1 MTLLYQGVRKVTRK
15 SWVGTGPDGQG
26 GVAETEVSTV
36 ELYDLQGRLYKVI
49 EPEGLTAEYTYDTE
63 DRLTRAR
70 LFGPTAQVRSF
81 SYDPRGPGIEVDIE
95 VRETYATAR
104 ATWSRSGSARA
115 TATITTASAGSP
127 ARPRAQLCNL
137 RNPCPFPVFRPIPR
151 PRLRVPMSPRQPS
164 KHPP

>member
-1 MTLLYQGVRKVTRK
+1 MPSRPDHDEPPEGASHEVKLLYQGIRKVTRK

-26 GVAETEVSTV
+26 GVAESQVSTV

-81 SYDPRGPGIEVDIE
+81 SYDPRGFLLSKTHHAVCAPTAGPPRTVTSTCKNTIMIPM
-95 VRETYATAR
+95 AT
-104 ATWSRSGSARA
+104 
-115 TATITTASAGSP
+115 
-127 ARPRAQLCNL
+127 
-137 RNPCPFPVFRPIPR
+137 
-151 PRLRVPMSPRQPS
+151 
-164 KHPP
+164 